1 MKVAT
6 WKPNK
11 NGRLQPVF
19 VQTIDLEAARR
30 RVKAHENWEKATAQW
45 QREQMCRVIN
55 FGVKGVQT
63 VARKVHSEVC
73 RRLAEAEKKKVT
85 QR

>member
-1 MKVAT
+1 MKLVG

-19 VQTIDLEAARR
+19 VQKVDLEAARR
-30 RVKAHENWEKATAQW
+30 RVKAHENWEKAMTQW
-45 QREQMCRVIN
+45 QRKQMCRVID
-55 FGVKGVQT
+55 FGVKGART
-63 VARKVHSEVC
+63 VAEKVHGEVC
-73 RRLAEAEKKKVT
+73 RRMAQKHVT